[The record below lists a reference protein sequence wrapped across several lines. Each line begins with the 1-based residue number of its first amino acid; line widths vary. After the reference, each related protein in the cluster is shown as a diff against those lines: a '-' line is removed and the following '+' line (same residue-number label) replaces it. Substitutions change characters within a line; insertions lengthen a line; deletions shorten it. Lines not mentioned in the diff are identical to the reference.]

1 MNMIRIN
8 IRLIVDIQMIISI
21 IITISKILTNTMTRG
36 IINTTTDMTNT
47 KITVVNKI
55 MVITTKDMIKG
66 TLRGIKEED
75 NKTIINKEI
84 INIMT
89 IMTTGMAEE
98 PLKIMIMGTRML
110 HNNKYNSINRLITLR
125 WPKTL

>member
-1 MNMIRIN
+1 MTLIKMNMIRIN

-75 NKTIINKEI
+75 YKTIINKEI
-84 INIMT
+84 INIMI
-89 IMTTGMAEE
+89 IMTVCQNYLGRAG
-98 PLKIMIMGTRML
+98 PWAQWRI
-110 HNNKYNSINRLITLR
+110 
-125 WPKTL
+125 